1 MRESAV
7 VRIDSFDGDS
17 FDAYCALP
25 AGRDSAPGIV
35 VVQEIRGVNED
46 ICGICDRFARQGY
59 LAIAPDMLWR
69 QERNAVF
76 DPDTPA
82 GWDKAMALN
91 AGFDEDKAV
100 RDIGSAADWL
110 RTRPQCSGRVA
121 VIGYCLGGKLAF
133 LSAARTSA
141 DAAVAYY
148 GIGIETALEEITAD
162 FAPTMLHVAEL
173 DRFVP
178 PEAQA
183 ALAGQARRTP
193 SLTTHVYVG
202 AHHGF
207 ARSGGL
213 HFHEAASVAAQAR
226 TEEFLQRQLRG

>member
-1 MRESAV
+1 VAQ
-7 VRIDSFDGDS
+7 IDSFDGDR
-17 FDAYCALP
+17 FDAYVAMP
-25 AGRDSAPGIV
+25 VGGEPVPGIV

-46 ICGICDRFARQGY
+46 IRGICDRLARQGY

-82 GWDKAMALN
+82 GWDKAMSLN

-100 RDIGSAADWL
+100 RDIGSAVEWL
-110 RTRPQCSGRVA
+110 RGQPRCSGKVG

-133 LSAARTSA
+133 LSSARTGA

-148 GIGIETALEEITAD
+148 GIGIENVLNEIDAG
-162 FAPTMLHVAEL
+162 FAATMLHVAAL

-178 PEAQA
+178 PEAQLLLA
-183 ALAGQARRTP
+183 EQALATP
-193 SLTTHVYVG
+193 ALTTHIYPG

-207 ARSGGL
+207 ARSGGV
-213 HFHEAASVAAQAR
+213 HFHEAASVAAQQR